1 MKKYLLIAAT
11 LFFAS
16 NSFAQD
22 VLPKLPNGPKIKQDA
37 FENYQWQKDSADKD
51 TNAMISFYKA
61 QDYKN
66 ALIKAKS
73 LSEKNDKN
81 ATALAGYIYE
91 MGLGLEAPDYTQA
104 VFFYRNAIKLGSID
118 AMIGLGRIASIGQS
132 DIPLLEANDAL
143 ETAIAAK
150 RSDAVMPMADFLIR
164 SGSDKMRGFAL
175 YQGLADAGDID
186 AAYKAAVLLDDGD
199 IFPPD
204 DPIMAQKYLMKSA
217 TGGNHQAEADLGL
230 YFYLGKAGIKNQ
242 IEAASWFKKAAEGGD
257 KQGAFYWALVNA
269 KGEGVKADLQ
279 TAIKYS
285 QIAKDEVP
293 QAQRLYDQLQK
304 YIVTQ
309 K

>member
-16 NSFAQD
+16 NAFAQD

-51 TNAMISFYKA
+51 TNAMVSFYKA

-66 ALIKAKS
+66 ALIKAKA

-81 ATALAGYIYE
+81 ATALVGYIYE
-91 MGLGLEAPDYTQA
+91 MGLGLDTPDYILA
-104 VFFYRNAIKLGSID
+104 VSNYRKAIQLGSID
-118 AMIGLGRIASIGQS
+118 AMIGLGRIASIGQG

-143 ETAIAAK
+143 ELAIAAK
-150 RSDAVMPMADFLIR
+150 RSDAVMPMADLLIR
-164 SGSDKMRGFAL
+164 SGSDKSRGFAL
-175 YQGLADAGDID
+175 YQGLAEAGDAD
-186 AAYKAAVLLDDGD
+186 AAYKAAILLDDGD
-199 IFPPD
+199 MLPPD

-217 TGGNHQAEADLGL
+217 SGGNHQAEADLGL

-304 YIVTQ
+304 YVVTQ

>member
-16 NSFAQD
+16 NSLAQD
-22 VLPKLPNGPKIKQDA
+22 ILPKLPNGPKIKQDA
-37 FENYQWQKDSADKD
+37 FENYLLQKDSTDKD
-51 TNAMISFYKA
+51 TNAMVSFYKA

-66 ALIKAKS
+66 ALIKAKY
-73 LSEKNDKN
+73 LAEKNDKN
-81 ATALAGYIYE
+81 ATALVGYIYE
-91 MGLGLEAPDYTQA
+91 MGLGLDAPDYDQA
-104 VFFYRNAIKLGSID
+104 VSNYRKAIKLGSID
-118 AMIGLGRIASIGQS
+118 AMIGLGRIASIGQGN
-132 DIPLLEANDAL
+132 IPLLEASDVL
-143 ETAIAAK
+143 EAAISAK
-150 RSDAVMPMADFLIR
+150 RSDAVMPMADLLIR
-164 SGSDKMRGFAL
+164 SGSDKARGFAL
-175 YQGLADAGDID
+175 YQGLADTGDID
-186 AAYKAAVLLDDGD
+186 AAYKAAVLLDDGN
-199 IFPPD
+199 IIPPD